1 MNAFRPKTGIS
12 ASSRRARWAVAVL
25 LSLACVG
32 AAHAAGQRDT
42 LRVCAAPDNLP
53 FSNRAGE
60 GFENRIAEVFADD
73 LGASVEYTWYPMQ
86 MGFARNTLGEFDE
99 EKGRHLCDLIVGI
112 TSGLEAGQ
120 TTEPYYYSTYS
131 VVYRPDGALAGVESF
146 EEILDLPA
154 DRRDGLRIGIFSGSP
169 VAQRLLQ
176 EGLSDQMVSY
186 KHQSGSAEVTPGTVI
201 RQDLARGDLDMI
213 IVWGPIGGYFAAQ
226 YGDCKGCE
234 KPDLRLLRINSAPEH
249 KYHFGISMGVR
260 YGEDE
265 WYEQVQELIEVN
277 REEIDRILREYN
289 VPRVNARGTAIE
301 AAAR

>member
-1 MNAFRPKTGIS
+1 MSDCRPTTGVS
-12 ASSRRARWAVAVL
+12 TRLRRARWTAAIL
-25 LSLACVG
+25 LSLVCTGDAL
-32 AAHAAGQRDT
+32 AAGQRDT

-60 GFENRIAEVFADD
+60 GFENRIAQVFADD

-99 EKGRHLCDLIVGI
+99 EKGRHRCDLIVGI

-131 VVYRPDGALAGVESF
+131 VVYRPEGALADVESF
-146 EEILDLPA
+146 EEILELTE
-154 DRRDGLRIGIFSGSP
+154 DRRDGLRIGVFSGSP
-169 VAQRLLQ
+169 VTQQLLQ
-176 EGLSDQMVSY
+176 EGLSDQIVSY
-186 KHQSGSAEVTPGTVI
+186 KHQSGSAEVTPGTII
-201 RQDLARGDLDMI
+201 RQDLAGGDLDMI

-226 YGDCKGCE
+226 YGDCEGCR
-234 KPDLRLLRINSAPEH
+234 KPELRMLRINSGPERR
-249 KYHFGISMGVR
+249 YHFGISMGVR

-265 WYEQVQELIEVN
+265 WYEKVQALIETN
-277 REEIDRILREYN
+277 REEIDRILREYH
-289 VPRVNARGTAIE
+289 VPRVDAHGTAIE